1 MIVSADEIREGFE
14 INIQDKLNNNEKLDE
29 KELRYLVNEYGITS
43 YPGENHR
50 WVREETTIVEFNNK
64 FYVIYWWSGLTE
76 MQDDEFDSQPIEVTK
91 IEKPITVTLT
101 EWLDKDG
108 EVMASSSFN

>member
-1 MIVSADEIREGFE
+1 MIVSANEIQKGFE
-14 INIQDKLNNNEKLDE
+14 INIQDKLNKNEKLD
-29 KELRYLVNEYGITS
+29 KEELCYLVNEYEEVT
-43 YPGENHR
+43 YHGENHR

-76 MQDDEFDSQPIEVTK
+76 MQDNEFDNQPIEVTK
-91 IEKPITVTLT
+91 IERPITVTLT
-101 EWLDKDG
+101 EWLDKNG